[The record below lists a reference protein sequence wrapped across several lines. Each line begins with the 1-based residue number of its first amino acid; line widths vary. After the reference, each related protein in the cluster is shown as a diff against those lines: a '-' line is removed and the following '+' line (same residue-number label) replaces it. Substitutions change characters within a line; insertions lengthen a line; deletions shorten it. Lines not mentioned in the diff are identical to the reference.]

1 MPIGI
6 KTNGETVAAKITVD
20 TSGYVEPTYEDQKS
34 RRILRQGVYQAVL
47 QSPGLAGLGF
57 TNYDD
62 FVKLVEKTAEH
73 VIGLV
78 EK

>member
-6 KTNGETVAAKITVD
+6 KNNDASPEIAYAQATIKNL
-20 TSGYVEPTYEDQKS
+20 SYEDQKS
-34 RRILRQGVYQAVL
+34 RRILRQGVFQAVL
-47 QSPGLAGLGF
+47 QSPGLAGLPF
-57 TNYDD
+57 ANYDE
-62 FVKLVEKTAEH
+62 FVKLVERTAEH